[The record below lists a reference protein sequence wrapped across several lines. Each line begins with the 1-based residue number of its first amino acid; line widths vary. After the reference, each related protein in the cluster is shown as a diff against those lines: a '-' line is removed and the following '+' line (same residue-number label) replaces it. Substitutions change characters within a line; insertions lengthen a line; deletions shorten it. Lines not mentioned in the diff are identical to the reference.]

1 MTAGGAAIV
10 PPLLAARCVVLAAAV
25 VLAAGC
31 GGIGGSS
38 SEDGV
43 RETVGAYFTAL
54 ADRNFAEACDRV
66 SPDFKVGLAGFAKRA
81 YPDLDSTECVPIA
94 RRIATAGGG
103 RLVGLQRKVRVRSVE
118 VEEDRARAQLGPG
131 QVAVLRR
138 IEGDWLIDELDFSA
152 TSSSPP

>member
-1 MTAGGAAIV
+1 M

-25 VLAAGC
+25 VLAVGC
-31 GGIGGSS
+31 GGIGGGS

-43 RETVGAYFTAL
+43 RDTVRAYFTAL

-66 SPDFKVGLAGFAKRA
+66 SPDFKVRLVGFAERA

-103 RLVGLQRKVRVRSVE
+103 QLVGLQRQVRARSVV
-118 VEEDRARAQLGPG
+118 VEGDRARAQLGPG
-131 QVAVLRR
+131 QVATLRR

-152 TSSSPP
+152 TNGNSP